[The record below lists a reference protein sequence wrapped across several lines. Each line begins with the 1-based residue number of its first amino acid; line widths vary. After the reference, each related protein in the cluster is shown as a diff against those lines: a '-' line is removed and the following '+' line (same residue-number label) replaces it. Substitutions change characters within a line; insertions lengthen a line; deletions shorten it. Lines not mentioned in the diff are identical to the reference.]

1 MMKKL
6 TKFITKIS
14 LCTILFLI
22 LAILSKTNIEY
33 HDKIHYYLY
42 EYSFNFNSIYNFYNK
57 YLGGLSFFEK
67 NQKKTNQVFSEE
79 IKYKSFKKY
88 QNGLKLEVSNNYL
101 IPNLKEGIII
111 YIGKKDLYNN
121 TIIIKTNNN
130 INIWYGNICN
140 YPNKLYDRIDK
151 GIYIGEACNN
161 YFYLVYEKDGLFL
174 DPNKY
179 FSS

>member
-42 EYSFNFNSIYNFYNK
+42 
-57 YLGGLSFFEK
+57 
-67 NQKKTNQVFSEE
+67 
-79 IKYKSFKKY
+79 
-88 QNGLKLEVSNNYL
+88 EVSNNYL